1 MKKKDILAG
10 QKALLDEIAALRKE
24 NMQLRQQLSELP
36 EQPPEPP
43 VPDDPEEEVTPAH
56 QFSRFPVLRSVDDKY
71 PDGALLAPEE
81 EDDEPMTLR
90 ALAVHLRGYAAA
102 QFGLRAAEDVF
113 ASLLGAMAVSDLIVL
128 HGEAAAVP
136 QAVAAALS
144 QQAELVSLRHAED
157 ALGTWDATTKMYHE
171 KRLLR
176 VIYEAGYQSA
186 PCFAV
191 MEDAETAASEGLAA
205 VRRTAGM
212 GLGPAR
218 ALRLAND
225 AWPGDP
231 LLLQGGALPYP
242 ENLWLF
248 AVANPDAAQ
257 DVSQALAAPMQ
268 LHLNLQEDKA
278 EISPVLKPIEISA
291 ARLRALFREA
301 AAEHPIPEETNKLFA
316 QTAEYLAE
324 HLDYSIDAQTQR
336 QMAPFLG
343 VCLACGLQPKQ
354 ALDAFLYHK
363 ALRRLESADPFLL
376 RHELAGL
383 ERFLK
388 DTFGKNGLPLTR
400 VFTKGLQKND

>member
-1 MKKKDILAG
+1 MRKRDILAG

-24 NMQLRQQLSELP
+24 NMQLRQRLSELP
-36 EQPPEPP
+36 EEPFEMP
-43 VPDDPEEEVTPAH
+43 VPDDPEEEITPAH

-71 PDGALLAPEE
+71 PDGVLPAPEE
-81 EDDEPMTLR
+81 EDGEPITLQ
-90 ALAVHLRGYAAA
+90 ALAAHVRGYAAT
-102 QFGLRAAEDVF
+102 QFGLRAAEDVY
-113 ASLLGAMAVSDLIVL
+113 ASLLGAMAVSDLIML
-128 HGEAAAVP
+128 RGEASALP
-136 QAVAAALS
+136 QAAAAALG
-144 QQAELVSLRHAED
+144 QQAEIVSLRNAEN
-157 ALGTWDATTKMYHE
+157 ALGTWDAATKMYHE

-186 PCFAV
+186 PCVAV
-191 MEDAETAASEGLAA
+191 LEDAGTAAPEGLAA
-205 VRRTAGM
+205 VWRTAGM
-212 GLGPAR
+212 GRGPAR

-231 LLLQGGALPYP
+231 LLLQGGSLPYP

-248 AVANPDAAQ
+248 AAAKQDAVQ
-257 DVSQALAAPMQ
+257 IAASMQ
-268 LHLNLQEDKA
+268 LTINLQEDKA
-278 EISPVLKPIEISA
+278 EIPQVLKPIEISA
-291 ARLRALFREA
+291 ARLRELFRA
-301 AAEHPIPEETNKLFA
+301 ASEEHPIPEEINKLFA

-324 HLDYSIDAQTQR
+324 HLDYAIDAQTQR
-336 QMAPFLG
+336 QMAPFIG

-363 ALRRLESADPFLL
+363 ALRRLESADEFLL

-383 ERFLK
+383 ERFLN